1 MRSTRTNFAPAA
13 VSRRRGF
20 TFIEVLAVIVILAG
34 MWVLVLPA
42 MGTRD
47 DLRLG
52 SAARVV
58 IADLLYAQNRAIST
72 QTTQYVNFTAASG
85 GANGGYAIYDA
96 QPFGAPITNPVW
108 QQPYNVTFGAGNAA
122 QFGTIIVT
130 GVSLGGNPQPNTVL
144 AFNEL
149 GQPMACTPTAAP
161 MALTATG
168 TITLQSGDQTMV
180 LSIEPDTGNITTP

>member
-1 MRSTRTNFAPAA
+1 MRSNRTIC
-13 VSRRRGF
+13 RRGF
-20 TFIEVLAVIVILAG
+20 TFVEVLAIIVILAG
-34 MWVLVLPA
+34 LWVLVLPA
-42 MGTRD
+42 VGTRD

-52 SAARVV
+52 AAARVV

-96 QPFGAPITNPVW
+96 QPFGTPITNPVW

-122 QFGTIIVT
+122 QFGTIIVN
-130 GVSLGGNPQPNTVL
+130 GVSLGGNAQNTVL

-149 GQPMACTPTAAP
+149 GQPMACTPTGTPA
-161 MALTATG
+161 ALTATG
-168 TITLQSGDQTMV
+168 TITLQCGDQTMV